1 MQNKKYNSSN
11 KIFWVSF
18 DQLTYWIFQRYS
30 KGNGQCNGG
39 TNKKQT
45 NNYAKHEKQ
54 RFARQV
60 AKHFAVVN
68 VRLSDWL

>member
-1 MQNKKYNSSN
+1 MQSFVIRSSHSVVYHDYELPN
-11 KIFWVSF
+11 
-18 DQLTYWIFQRYS
+18 Q
-30 KGNGQCNGG
+30 
-39 TNKKQT
+39 KQT